1 MEHKVT
7 RLLSFD
13 EHINIDIN
21 RYSDINKQEGKTQN
35 MLSLTG

>member
-13 EHINIDIN
+13 EQIVIDIN
-21 RYSDINKQEGKTQN
+21 RYSDINEQEGKTQN